1 MYKFL
6 QIRVLQL
13 YTSRLRLAALHLI
26 MDTDEFLRQ
35 YETDLRAMTRADK
48 GLINSLTMLAA
59 DHVTNGDIR
68 MGIVRTIEKVVTT
81 VSSNFRS
88 AHIPL
93 IMKII
98 ARSLN

>member
-1 MYKFL
+1 VYRFFAVQRASAL
-6 QIRVLQL
+6 HVSIAP
-13 YTSRLRLAALHLI
+13 RLAALHWI

-59 DHVTNGDIR
+59 DHVSNGDIR

-81 VSSNFRS
+81 VSSF
-88 AHIPL
+88 I
-93 IMKII
+93 
-98 ARSLN
+98 